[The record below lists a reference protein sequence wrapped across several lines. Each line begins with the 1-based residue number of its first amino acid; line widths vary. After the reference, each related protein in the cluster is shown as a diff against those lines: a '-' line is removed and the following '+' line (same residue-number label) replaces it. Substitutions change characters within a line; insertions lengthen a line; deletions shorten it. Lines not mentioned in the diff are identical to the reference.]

1 MRHPQ
6 TYPVNLN
13 TVLQNKKDLPGFS
26 SFDIDL
32 DLDLARYLN
41 QDLDLVGLI
50 KMPETVT
57 IDPFT

>member
-13 TVLQNKKDLPGFS
+13 TVLQNKKDLRGFS

>member
-13 TVLQNKKDLPGFS
+13 TVLQNKKDASGFN
-26 SFDIDL
+26 SFHIDL
-32 DLDLARYLN
+32 GLDLARYLE
-41 QDLDLVGLI
+41 LELVLVGLI
-50 KMPETVT
+50 KMPEAVT